1 MNIPQSSA
9 ITFAALLGSAAGSDD
24 WTQEALEEVSAAIQ
38 VEVGELRNV
47 EFADPVRVEVADKAG
62 LIEYAVKR
70 MDEMQ
75 LEGAMQNS
83 ESMAKLLGLLPHDAD
98 LEALTMSLL
107 EEQVGGFYDPG
118 TKSFYLMEGFSG
130 DLARAILAHELTHA
144 LDDRLYD
151 LDGALRERIGH
162 TDKTGAYM
170 SVVEGSGTE
179 LMNRW
184 VMKNMAKLNPEA
196 MREFSKMG
204 TESLQATPTVIWKPM
219 MASYMA
225 GQRFLAAGRT
235 HLRRNEKIRDPNVAL
250 ERAFTAPPL
259 SMEQVLHPEKYW
271 SPEDRDDPVEV
282 VRATAELPEGWS
294 VVNED
299 VFGELQLSL
308 VTEFA
313 DGDAAID
320 FTNPMSMMRIKY
332 TNDAAAGWGGDSV
345 ALLSKGDG
353 RLLHLVTVWDSE
365 EEAEEFERT
374 MVLVVENVL
383 SGAVAKLAGEGGA
396 HGARILPGASMK
408 ERVLVTW
415 ATPEA
420 AEGEIDAVIDA
431 LKWATAA
438 APSETPA
445 EDG

>member
-1 MNIPQSSA
+1 MNTPLTCA
-9 ITFAALLGSAAGSDD
+9 FTGMALVAGAQKSDD
-24 WTQEALEEVSAAIQ
+24 WTQEALEEASAAIQ
-38 VEVGELRNV
+38 VEVGELRNT

-75 LEGAMQNS
+75 VEGAMESS
-83 ESMAKLLGLLPHDAD
+83 EWMAKLLGLLPNDAD

-162 TDKTGAYM
+162 SDKTGAYM

-184 VMKNMAKLNPEA
+184 VMRNMAKLNPEA

-204 TESLQATPTVIWKPM
+204 TESLQDTPTVIWKPM

-225 GQRFLAAGRT
+225 GQGFLSIGRR
-235 HLRRNEKIRDPNVAL
+235 HLRRAEKIRDPNVAL
-250 ERAFTAPPL
+250 ERAFSSPPL

-271 SPEDRDDPVEV
+271 VPEERDDPIEV
-282 VRATAELPEGWS
+282 VRSTSELPEGWS
-294 VVNED
+294 VQTED
-299 VFGELQLSL
+299 VFGELQLAL
-308 VTEFA
+308 VTELA
-313 DGDAAID
+313 DGGMKID
-320 FTNPMSMMRIKY
+320 FSNPMSMMSIKY
-332 TNDAAAGWGGDSV
+332 TNSAATGWGGDSV
-345 ALLSKGDG
+345 ALLAKGEG

-374 MVLVVENVL
+374 MTIVVENTL
-383 SGAVAKLAGEGGA
+383 KEGLAKLAGEGGA
-396 HGARILPGASMK
+396 HGVRIMPGATGE

-415 ATPEA
+415 AAPEA
-420 AEGEIDAVIDA
+420 AEGEIEAVIDA
-431 LKWATAA
+431 LKWTSA
-438 APSETPA
+438 APAEEA
-445 EDG
+445 GEDG